1 MSEIIQQATQQNALT
16 TFDTAYGSV
25 SLSPQTVR
33 DYLTRG
39 SKALTDQE
47 VMLFIQLCK
56 YQGLNPFVNEAY
68 AIKFGDNFQMVVG
81 YDTYKRRAYEN
92 PAYKG
97 RKSGIVVRRGD
108 DVICKE
114 GACVYPGED
123 LIGGWCRVFYT
134 RNGMDCEEYREVSMA
149 EFDKKQ
155 GNWKSMPA
163 VMIEKVAVSQC
174 LRSAF
179 PKDFTG
185 LYTPE
190 EMPVMEEAPK
200 QQPVQQRIDPQ
211 TGEVDTTPLVTKEQR
226 KTLFDKA
233 TAAFGGQSV
242 EYVKTYCEAHG
253 FKSTMELT
261 VSAYKE
267 MLSEI
272 EAVIEQQRAAEAQPI
287 VQ

>member
-1 MSEIIQQATQQNALT
+1 MSELVQAPQQNALT
-16 TFDTAYGSV
+16 TFETAYGSV

-39 SKALTDQE
+39 NKSLSDQE

-92 PAYKG
+92 PDYKG
-97 RKSGIVVRRGD
+97 RKSGIVVKRGD
-108 DVICKE
+108 QIICKE
-114 GACVYPGED
+114 GTCVYPGED
-123 LIGGWCRVFYT
+123 LLGGWCRVFYI
-134 RNGMDCEEYREVSMA
+134 RNGVEAEEYREVSMS
-149 EFDKKQ
+149 EFNKNQ
-155 GNWKSMPA
+155 GNWKVMPA
-163 VMIEKVAVSQC
+163 TMIEKVAVSQC

-190 EMPVMEEAPK
+190 EIQTADDSAKPAPTA
-200 QQPVQQRIDPQ
+200 QRIDPV
-211 TGEVDTTPLVTKEQR
+211 TGEVDTSPIVTKEQR
-226 KTLFDKA
+226 KNLFDRA
-233 TAAFGGQSV
+233 TMAYGGQSV
-242 EYVKTYCEAHG
+242 EIIKKYCEEHG
-253 FKSTMELT
+253 FRATTELT
-261 VSAYKE
+261 VSAYQE
-267 MLSEI
+267 MLSTI
-272 EAVIEQQRAAEAQPI
+272 EAVIQQQQAVEAQGE

>member
-1 MSEIIQQATQQNALT
+1 MSEVAQVQQNALT
-16 TFDTAYGSV
+16 TFETAYGAV

-39 SKALTDQE
+39 NKELSDQE

-92 PAYKG
+92 PDYKG
-97 RKSGIVVRRGD
+97 RKSGIVVKRGEQ
-108 DVICKE
+108 ILCKE
-114 GACVYPGED
+114 GTCVYPGEV
-123 LIGGWCRVFYT
+123 LLGGWCRVFYV
-134 RNGMDCEEYREVSMA
+134 RNGVDAEEYREVSMS
-149 EFDKKQ
+149 EFNKNQ
-155 GNWKSMPA
+155 GNWKVMPA
-163 VMIEKVAVSQC
+163 TMIEKVAVSQC

-190 EMPVMEEAPK
+190 EIPSVEEGAKPAAPV
-200 QQPVQQRIDPQ
+200 QRIDPE
-211 TGEVDTTPLVTKEQR
+211 TGEVDESPLVTNEQR
-226 KTLFDKA
+226 KELFEKAKAILGDKA
-233 TAAFGGQSV
+233 V
-242 EYVKTYCEAHG
+242 ETIKAYCEQHG
-253 FKSTMELT
+253 FSSTTELT
-261 VSAYKE
+261 VSAYHHLIKTME
-267 MLSEI
+267 ENAARQQ
-272 EAVIEQQRAAEAQPI
+272 AVEAQGV